1 MQDMHFENLDIPATP
16 CQQASPL
23 GIPYKSLL
31 EHIAAGRT
39 QEAAEA
45 LRRGTPFGGLLGI
58 WGDAPAMAACSRGNC
73 GGALSLGR
81 MLSLLAANHADVLF
95 ETTPPAPTSGRSIA
109 IIGSGPAG
117 LQAAYELRCQGHT
130 VTVFEAAPIIG
141 ITLLRAPVQESSSAA
156 PDALPCIPEKLLE
169 KTTAMLTSSG
179 IVFQKS
185 APKGQTEL
193 EKLSREFDAV
203 ICACGK
209 AAVFPVKGDGWLKDN
224 IFAAGTCIK
233 NQKVQTALQAMA
245 SGSKAARG
253 VHAFLSGGRVEQ
265 NDAAASPSSPV
276 AASLP
281 EDIAVA
287 LPIAPAG
294 DCYTLDEA
302 RAEASRCLHCCQV
315 L

>member
-1 MQDMHFENLDIPATP
+1 
-16 CQQASPL
+16 
-23 GIPYKSLL
+23 
-31 EHIAAGRT
+31 
-39 QEAAEA
+39 
-45 LRRGTPFGGLLGI
+45 
-58 WGDAPAMAACSRGNC
+58 
-73 GGALSLGR
+73 
-81 MLSLLAANHADVLF
+81 VLF
-95 ETTPPAPTSGRSIA
+95 EAEVPAITNGRTIA

-117 LQAAYELRCQGHT
+117 LQAAYDLRCQGYS
-130 VTVFEAAPIIG
+130 VTVFEAAPVIG
-141 ITLLRAPVQESSSAA
+141 ITLLRTPVQESSSAA
-156 PDALPCIPEKLLE
+156 PDALPCIPEELLE
-169 KTTAMLTSSG
+169 KTTSMLTAAG
-179 IVFQKS
+179 IVFQKN
-185 APKGQTEL
+185 APKGQAEL
-193 EKLSREFDAV
+193 DMLARDFDAV

-265 NDAAASPSSPV
+265 NDVAASPSSPV